1 MRQFHRHIPPP
12 RRHLRHFRMRP
23 MRRRGRLL
31 GMVGLAALGYTL
43 LERNRQRQTR
53 MQPDAFVDWERESS

>member
-1 MRQFHRHIPPP
+1 MRHHHRHMPPP
-12 RRHLRHFRMRP
+12 RHHFRHFRRRP
-23 MRRRGRLL
+23 MRRGGRLL

-53 MQPDAFVDWERESS
+53 MQPDAFVEWERET

>member
-1 MRQFHRHIPPP
+1 MRHHHRHMPPP
-12 RRHLRHFRMRP
+12 IRHFRRFRMRP
-23 MRRRGRLL
+23 IRRGGRLL
-31 GMVGLAALGYTL
+31 GMVGLAALGYSL